1 MCCDRD
7 KLEELF
13 RDKRLR
19 NLNFFAYGLIFI
31 GLILRFLVTDAEDS
45 GIGDTPY
52 FLFIVQFIITIIFVM
67 LLLFGE
73 MHRPAP
79 ILICFPL
86 LMSRSGRGALIMM
99 LGIPITNF
107 TDIWTVII
115 AAIVTTI
122 GVINFII
129 GFRDGPVEL
138 KYAEEND
145 YKPSAN
151 LAPVN
156 TADPPKVGEG
166 VGGFPRPNNYQMQP
180 PPNQN

>member
-1 MCCDRD
+1 
-7 KLEELF
+7 
-13 RDKRLR
+13 
-19 NLNFFAYGLIFI
+19 
-31 GLILRFLVTDAEDS
+31 
-45 GIGDTPY
+45 
-52 FLFIVQFIITIIFVM
+52 
-67 LLLFGE
+67 
-73 MHRPAP
+73 
-79 ILICFPL
+79 
-86 LMSRSGRGALIMM
+86 M

-138 KYAEEND
+138 KFAEEND
-145 YKPSAN
+145 YKPRAN